1 MKSTLIL
8 ILVVFL
14 SIGAFA
20 QTDNSKFNLTENPE
34 YGRYEVIKQSPV
46 IQPEKEK
53 DFSFTINPYLW
64 TMATGGTAGVPGAGV
79 YSFNLKFT
87 DAVKDLQFA
96 AMVAGRFQYKP
107 VSLMYDLAYLKI
119 KPELSIPVTNT
130 GGYITGSSE
139 FEQFVGDFS
148 LGYRI
153 PIRDKAVQLD
163 CYGGVR
169 VWSLSNTIN
178 LTTPGGVT
186 ESHSASKTFVDPI
199 FGAIVNFDFAKKW
212 FTYLRGDIGGFGAAS
227 DFTSVFMWGVGYK
240 FDEHW
245 NTSFGLKSLYTN
257 YDQERIVWDV
267 WETGLL
273 LSAGYRF

>member
-1 MKSTLIL
+1 MKSTFIL

-20 QTDNSKFNLTENPE
+20 QTDNSKFNLTDNSG
-34 YGRYEVIKQSPV
+34 YRSYDVTKQSPD
-46 IQPEKEK
+46 IQSEKEK
-53 DFSFTINPYLW
+53 DFSFAINPYLW
-64 TMATGGTAGVPGAGV
+64 TAATGGYAGLPNTMEYA
-79 YSFNLKFT
+79 FNLKFT
-87 DAVKDLQFA
+87 DAVEDLQFA

-107 VSLMYDLAYLKI
+107 VSLIYDVSYLKL

-139 FEQFVGDFS
+139 FEQFVGDFAF
-148 LGYRI
+148 GYRI
-153 PIRDKAVQLD
+153 PIRDKSVQLD

-169 VWSLSNTIN
+169 VWSLSNAIN

-199 FGAIVNFDFAKKW
+199 LGAFANFDFEKKW

-227 DFTSVFMWGVGYK
+227 DFTSVFMWGIGYK

-245 NTSFGLKSLYTN
+245 NTSFGIKSLYTN
-257 YDQERIVWDV
+257 YDQEKIVWDV
-267 WETGLL
+267 WQTGLL
-273 LSAGYRF
+273 LSVGYRL